1 MASILIDTRVD
12 APASRVW
19 SALAVAADARRVFA
33 GVLSDS
39 RMECDDVRVATF
51 ANGMVVKEKIVD
63 LDPEQRRIA
72 YTVLGDTFEHHNA
85 SMQVVPE
92 GANACRFVW
101 ITDVMPH
108 AAADQIRPL
117 MEAGAQALKANLE
130 AASTRSPAQS

>member
-19 SALAVAADARRVFA
+19 SALGATADARRVFA

-39 RMECDDVRVATF
+39 RMESDDVRVATF

-108 AAADQIRPL
+108 AAADLIRPL

-130 AASTRSPAQS
+130 AASTRSPAHS